1 MIEYFSRFGYVGI
14 AAAIILTGFGLPMP
28 EELPVLFSGV
38 LIGHADTPG
47 PDGVLDA
54 NRLRWWIMVPVVIV
68 AIVTGD
74 GLLYAVGRRWGH
86 KLFENGWVKRRIITP
101 ETRTAI
107 EKNFQERGVMVL
119 LTARLTPGIR
129 TPIFLMAGHYRVSF
143 AKFLLAD
150 GLYAIPGVMAMFW
163 VAYWFTDQV
172 LLVFHKIEHY
182 KQLATFGIL
191 SAAVGIVLYKL
202 FFDRKTATGSP
213 KEVPILA
220 KPVEKVTEAVEHV
233 VEKAATKAYDVV
245 VHHIHHDAKPPEDG
259 GPPEDVKLP
268 EPSANGSSHHAKDAI
283 TTESPK
289 LPPTQVFPG

>member
-14 AAAIILTGFGLPMP
+14 FAAIILTGFGLPMP

-47 PDGVLDA
+47 PDGLLDP
-54 NRLRWWIMVPVVIV
+54 NRLRWWVMIPVVIV

-86 KLFENGWVKRRIITP
+86 KLFENGWVKRRILTP
-101 ETRTAI
+101 ETRAVI
-107 EKNFQERGVMVL
+107 EKNFQDRGVMVL

-150 GLYAIPGVMAMFW
+150 GLYAVPGVMVMFW
-163 VAYWFTDQV
+163 LSYFLTDQV
-172 LLVFHKIEHY
+172 LEVFHKIEHY
-182 KQLATFGIL
+182 KQLVVFGIL
-191 SAAVGIVLYKL
+191 SAAVGAILYKL
-202 FFDRKTATGSP
+202 LAERKTATGSP
-213 KEVPILA
+213 KEVPMLA

-245 VHHIHHDAKPPEDG
+245 VHRGHHDKPPDDEK
-259 GPPEDVKLP
+259 PP
-268 EPSANGSSHHAKDAI
+268 EPSANGTAHAKPEEKTD
-283 TTESPK
+283 ESPR
-289 LPPTQVFPG
+289 LPPPQAFPG

>member
-38 LIGHADTPG
+38 LIGHADTLDPG
-47 PDGVLDA
+47 QTELDPH
-54 NRLRWWIMVPVVIV
+54 RLRWWVMLPVVIV

-74 GLLYAVGRRWGH
+74 ALLYGVGRKWGH
-86 KLFENGWVKRRIITP
+86 KLFENAWVKRRIIKP
-101 ETRTAI
+101 ETRAII
-107 EKNFQERGVMVL
+107 EKNFQERGIMVL

-150 GLYAIPGVMAMFW
+150 GLYAVPGVMVMFW
-163 VAYWFTDQV
+163 LSYFLTDQV
-172 LLVFHKIEHY
+172 LVVFHKIEHY
-182 KQLATFGIL
+182 KQLVVYGVL

-213 KEVPILA
+213 KEVPMFA
-220 KPVEKVTEAVEHV
+220 KPVERVTEAVEHV
-233 VEKAATKAYDVV
+233 VEKAAAKAYDVV
-245 VHHIHHDAKPPEDG
+245 VHRGHHDRDKSPDYSPNGVPHAKPD
-259 GPPEDVKLP
+259 
-268 EPSANGSSHHAKDAI
+268 AKTDDK
-283 TTESPK
+283 TDDSPK
-289 LPPTQVFPG
+289 LPPPQVFPG